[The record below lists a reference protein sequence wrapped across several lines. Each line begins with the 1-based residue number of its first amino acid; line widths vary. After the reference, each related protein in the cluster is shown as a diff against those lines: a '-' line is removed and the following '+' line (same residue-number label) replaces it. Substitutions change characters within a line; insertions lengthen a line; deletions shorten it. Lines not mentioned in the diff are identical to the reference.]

1 MVGIRFADLRSHPT
15 EFLDFISVT
24 LDEFPQLVPPF
35 EAVFQ
40 ARMAAWRMCTCS
52 HETLLVN
59 SLGHRPTVSQ
69 LLTPVA
75 SRNVLLYQS
84 LPTSVRY
91 RHANWWRR
99 NDDTG
104 VGTAERR
111 IVKRLY
117 R

>member
-52 HETLLVN
+52 H
-59 SLGHRPTVSQ
+59 
-69 LLTPVA
+69 
-75 SRNVLLYQS
+75 
-84 LPTSVRY
+84 
-91 RHANWWRR
+91 
-99 NDDTG
+99 DTG
-104 VGTAERR
+104 SSAGFVLGSKTTTNQ
-111 IVKRLY
+111 VY
-117 R
+117 F